1 MQSFNKTATSIF
13 LSACLVA
20 CGSGGGDGGAATPAN
35 SQPIANAGQ
44 DVNALLGKA
53 INLNGGLSKD
63 NENDKL
69 TYNWEILSRPANSA
83 AVLINP
89 TSKNPSI
96 TPDQKGDYEIKLVVS
111 DGKLESLA
119 DVMKVTAYTV
129 NIPPVANAGTDL
141 VIPVGVSVPLDGS
154 ASHDDDGDPITYDWK
169 LSNIAI
175 GSNPVLQNNKTEK
188 PSFLAD
194 IKGRYQID
202 LTVQDGKNNNVDSLT
217 IDAVSVSAMGISPA
231 NRSIPL
237 GVKGKQFIASA
248 TLDDGSKLDVSSGVT
263 WSSSDPKIATI
274 DTKGFALPISEG
286 VVNIKAAFGA
296 NEVST
301 QLTITPVEL
310 GSLYFF
316 KVGGNP
322 TVEIL
327 DGQSIKI
334 TVIGVYT
341 DGKQVDLTEQA
352 TWSIPFFDAAF
363 AVVSNNVGS
372 KGLVTSIKSGEAMVN
387 AKVGDVDETIFV
399 TIK

>member
-1 MQSFNKTATSIF
+1 M
-13 LSACLVA
+13 
-20 CGSGGGDGGAATPAN
+20 
-35 SQPIANAGQ
+35 
-44 DVNALLGKA
+44 
-53 INLNGGLSKD
+53 
-63 NENDKL
+63 
-69 TYNWEILSRPANSA
+69 
-83 AVLINP
+83 
-89 TSKNPSI
+89 
-96 TPDQKGDYEIKLVVS
+96 
-111 DGKLESLA
+111 
-119 DVMKVTAYTV
+119 
-129 NIPPVANAGTDL
+129 
-141 VIPVGVSVPLDGS
+141 
-154 ASHDDDGDPITYDWK
+154 
-169 LSNIAI
+169 
-175 GSNPVLQNNKTEK
+175 
-188 PSFLAD
+188 
-194 IKGRYQID
+194 
-202 LTVQDGKNNNVDSLT
+202 
-217 IDAVSVSAMGISPA
+217 
-231 NRSIPL
+231 
-237 GVKGKQFIASA
+237 
-248 TLDDGSKLDVSSGVT
+248 
-263 WSSSDPKIATI
+263 
-274 DTKGFALPISEG
+274 
-286 VVNIKAAFGA
+286 NIKAAFGA